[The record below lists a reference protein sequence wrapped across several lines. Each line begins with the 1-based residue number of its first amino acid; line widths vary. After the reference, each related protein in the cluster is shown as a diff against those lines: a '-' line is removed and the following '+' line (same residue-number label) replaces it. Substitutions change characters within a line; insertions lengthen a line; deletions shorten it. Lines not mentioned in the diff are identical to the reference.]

1 MPGGPC
7 QLENELVD
15 AAGQTGE
22 PTHPKLKV
30 ALSGKKKK
38 KKNIF
43 HQIKIM
49 VCGKSSQCRIGI
61 YNSFGMTSIASE
73 NFGSL
78 YHYIIHY

>member
-38 KKNIF
+38 KKHLSPN
-43 HQIKIM
+43 
-49 VCGKSSQCRIGI
+49 
-61 YNSFGMTSIASE
+61 
-73 NFGSL
+73 
-78 YHYIIHY
+78 

>member
-1 MPGGPC
+1 MVSENLTICLLLKEQLCMPGGPC

-38 KKNIF
+38 KKHLSPN
-43 HQIKIM
+43 
-49 VCGKSSQCRIGI
+49 
-61 YNSFGMTSIASE
+61 
-73 NFGSL
+73 
-78 YHYIIHY
+78 